1 MTELQ
6 SGTRL
11 QSSLGTKLTRADGKY
26 KVDTLIIARVASIN
40 YQLNTVTF
48 TPMSGSIRAENAS
61 QGGNNAV
68 LPMSFAGRNGYG
80 RSYGEVE
87 PIVVGD
93 IILVGYVD
101 SSNTNP
107 IVIGRYPD
115 SAIAKEVTAQRSPS
129 YAPDDVDTYAQSHR
143 KLTVYPDQTYSLH
156 DGSGRMELTFSGN
169 SFVLVNQ
176 ETNVS
181 SHATDD
187 GDMPVNE
194 TNLAGHF
201 DGTWEERT
209 PLDRHA
215 PEIVLRHNGTLD
227 KDGNKDQHEL
237 YLYISQDGTYRT
249 SIMNDDQD
257 WRAYFEMTSDGKI
270 RLRRQEDSKIF
281 NSGSKSSELLIDE
294 NGYVTVRSQSS
305 GLVVRPDGIYNL
317 DGTKFTSDVDLSNNV
332 DFKKVWDSID
342 ETKDGIKENKA
353 QIEISSHDIATKVST
368 DELPAAINNQ
378 LKPYDDS
385 LKSLKDSYTDVQ
397 KTIDNLASDGVIS
410 GSDKKATRTIWLQ
423 IQTEYPATIAQAEA
437 NHVDHTALD
446 DAYTTLKS
454 YLTPILLASG
464 DTTIDSTEWD
474 RDFSNYYN
482 ASYNV
487 NTAIVAALRKLAQ
500 SGYDKAVTAAEDAG
514 DAITQASEAT
524 SEDYLT
530 GSDKATLGHVWIQ
543 IQNQYPNDVSS
554 ADAVKVDHSAL
565 DSAYNDLNAYI
576 QTNNIFANNSTIP
589 IDGET
594 LANKIKAYFKQE
606 AGVLKQVADKNI
618 QTLAEYGQDIDH
630 QATSIKETSTKIA
643 LSAENIQKHND
654 SLAVMQGQ
662 LNVMANQISGGVSET
677 DVTGIVNDSL
687 SGTGLGHTNQF
698 VLKTATKGQY
708 MDGNNG
714 SSSAS
719 TNGIISD
726 YVAVNAGTPYSA
738 KVYGATGTVKLS
750 VAWYDS
756 NKSFISGTEQAGT
769 GDVTNNGTAPKNASY
784 AKVSTDDYNFNTLF
798 IAGNAP
804 SEWAPSYADAKG
816 NVNSANQLLKSL
828 TDEQASVSASIN
840 ANGNKKK
847 TNVYNIGSMFVNG
860 KLGSTDIGSLN
871 GILTDISSDHSSD
884 NSLATQY
891 EVDISALNNY
901 YEQLKDDIN
910 GLLGQAEGSSVDID
924 SYRAKLTDYYT
935 NRDTFLQVV
944 KGKIDSQVSS
954 AKQALSDA
962 NNTANEV
969 ITNKYANFAIT
980 VDGISTKV
988 GEVSETAN
996 NAKDAANNAVQ
1007 KFSEISQTADEIK
1020 QTVGEVTTTANNASD
1035 KINNL
1040 QVGGTNLVLGTAN
1053 PVSTKG
1059 SNISNEIIP
1068 AYNLVKPMGKL
1079 VTQVGSPITISFDY
1093 TIMGSLSGE
1102 IRVQYV
1108 GSTAVPM
1115 APAGHVSNTVLAD
1128 SKYIGSTAMGVEL
1141 KLDNFSGTIIISN
1154 LKLELGN
1161 IATAWSPAPEDNLG
1175 IKSTTTIY
1183 QLGDSG
1189 TTHPTGTWT
1198 ESVPT
1203 LVKGMYLWTRTNLIY
1218 TDDSSEPIY
1227 SVTYIAKDGN
1237 DGANGV
1243 AGKDGVGIDSTVID
1257 YAVSLNGVTK
1267 PTTGWAPGIPAVEP
1281 GHFLWTRTTWSYTD
1295 GTNEVGYSVAQAG
1308 LKGDKGD
1315 QGLQGLQ
1322 GPQGDQGIQGPDG
1335 KPSYTHIA
1343 YANSANGVTNF
1354 STSDSNRTYIGMYV
1368 DFNIKDSTTP
1378 SDYSWTLV
1386 KGADGSDGLP
1396 GKAGADGRTP
1406 YFHQAWADSSDG
1418 ITNFSTDVSLGKKY
1432 LGTYTDY
1439 VVADSKDP
1447 KKYKWTELV
1456 GAIKIGGTNLYLN
1469 SKMITDAY
1477 GINGN
1482 ATVTVE
1488 TFDSTTNMWHIVAPQ
1503 ATNVTSGVYFYNYA
1517 EGKIPDNSYWSYSA
1531 DVKGT
1536 GKIKRFGLEFSNAN
1550 PPIGTVSSEWS
1561 RISQT
1566 GRIVNEFKTLSM
1578 YFDCTSSPLD
1588 VYIKLPKLELGNM
1601 ATAWSPAPEDNASA
1615 SDLAKTNQTVK
1626 TTVKQTHDN
1635 WTVLAQ
1641 GIGGSSAGISV
1652 DGDGTVKI
1660 DGDKLSIGSDL
1671 IAKDI
1676 TGKNITGSTFAN
1688 DTGTFSIDTAG
1699 NIKGATISGSNIQL
1713 ANLDT
1718 PDGTKKGF
1726 LESDG
1731 LLLREYYKNSNSNLV
1746 KTELLFGWSGQTV
1759 RHDYKDGSYDYAGI
1773 DSTLNPSLYA
1783 TRYNS
1788 NHQMTSNIS
1797 LYNDGIV
1804 ANTLDS
1810 SGKDKTGM
1818 LEPDQIIQL
1827 GNFGKLLWSGVIF
1840 PQAGDTARMSIPLSQ
1855 TQTGWL
1861 IRWSYYNSSKIQNT
1875 YYNYTLLPKVAQD
1888 APNKNM
1894 MVTLSMPGVGT
1905 FFKRLWYSDTDIAGE
1920 ANNNKGTQAPHAV
1933 MDAVYAV

>member
-6 SGTRL
+6 SGARL
-11 QSSLGTKLTRADGKY
+11 QSSLGTNLTRANGNY
-26 KVDTLIIARVASIN
+26 IVDTLIIARVASIN

-48 TPMSGSIRAENAS
+48 TPMSGSTRAQNAS

-201 DGTWEERT
+201 DGAWEERT

-237 YLYISQDGTYRT
+237 YLYINQDGTYRT

-257 WRAYFEMTSDGKI
+257 WRAYFEMTPDGKI

-317 DGTKFTSDVDLSNNV
+317 DGTKFTSDVDLSNNA

-353 QIEISSHDIATKVST
+353 QIEISSHEIATKVST

-410 GSDKKATRTIWLQ
+410 GADKKATRTIWLQ

-464 DTTIDSTEWD
+464 DTTIDPTEWD

-482 ASYNV
+482 ASYKV

-565 DSAYNDLNAYI
+565 DTAYNDLNAYI

-606 AGVLKQVADKNI
+606 ASVLKQVADKNI

-698 VLKTATKGQY
+698 VLKTATKGKY

-714 SSSAS
+714 SSYAS

-726 YVAVNAGTPYSA
+726 YVAVTSGIPYSA

-769 GDVTNNGTAPKNASY
+769 GDVTNNETAPTNASY

-816 NVNSANQLLKSL
+816 NVNRANQLLKSL

-860 KLGSTDIGSLN
+860 NLGSTDIGSLN

-884 NSLATQY
+884 NSLANQY

-901 YEQLKDDIN
+901 YGQLKDDIN

-996 NAKDAANNAVQ
+996 KAKDAANTAVK
-1007 KFSEISQTADEIK
+1007 KFSEISQTANEIK
-1020 QTVGEVTTTANNASD
+1020 QTVGEVTKTANSASSAASAAQESADSAASAASEAASAANATQQSLDTLTDDGNISPIEKQTLAKDYAVIKSNKSIDLEQADKYSVSSTNYTNAETAVETLVNPILADMTTSTSVDRDRYKSTFSTYYDARTSLLNAVADVAKKAADDAQSAVDGLKTETTKKFSEIKQTTDSITSTVGEVTTTANNASD

-1053 PVSTKG
+1053 PVSIKG

-1102 IRVQYV
+1102 IRVQYI
-1108 GSTAVPM
+1108 GSTAIPM
-1115 APAGHVSNTVLAD
+1115 APAGHVSHTVLAD
-1128 SKYIGSTAMGVEL
+1128 SKYIGSMATGVNFR
-1141 KLDNFSGTIIISN
+1141 LDNFSGTIIISN

-1198 ESVPT
+1198 EAGPT
-1203 LVKGMYLWTRTNLIY
+1203 
-1218 TDDSSEPIY
+1218 
-1227 SVTYIAKDGN
+1227 
-1237 DGANGV
+1237 
-1243 AGKDGVGIDSTVID
+1243 
-1257 YAVSLNGVTK
+1257 
-1267 PTTGWAPGIPAVEP
+1267 
-1281 GHFLWTRTTWSYTD
+1281 
-1295 GTNEVGYSVAQAG
+1295 
-1308 LKGDKGD
+1308 
-1315 QGLQGLQ
+1315 
-1322 GPQGDQGIQGPDG
+1322 
-1335 KPSYTHIA
+1335 
-1343 YANSANGVTNF
+1343 
-1354 STSDSNRTYIGMYV
+1354 
-1368 DFNIKDSTTP
+1368 
-1378 SDYSWTLV
+1378 
-1386 KGADGSDGLP
+1386 
-1396 GKAGADGRTP
+1396 
-1406 YFHQAWADSSDG
+1406 
-1418 ITNFSTDVSLGKKY
+1418 
-1432 LGTYTDY
+1432 
-1439 VVADSKDP
+1439 
-1447 KKYKWTELV
+1447 
-1456 GAIKIGGTNLYLN
+1456 
-1469 SKMITDAY
+1469 
-1477 GINGN
+1477 
-1482 ATVTVE
+1482 
-1488 TFDSTTNMWHIVAPQ
+1488 
-1503 ATNVTSGVYFYNYA
+1503 
-1517 EGKIPDNSYWSYSA
+1517 
-1531 DVKGT
+1531 
-1536 GKIKRFGLEFSNAN
+1536 
-1550 PPIGTVSSEWS
+1550 
-1561 RISQT
+1561 
-1566 GRIVNEFKTLSM
+1566 
-1578 YFDCTSSPLD
+1578 
-1588 VYIKLPKLELGNM
+1588 
-1601 ATAWSPAPEDNASA
+1601 
-1615 SDLAKTNQTVK
+1615 
-1626 TTVKQTHDN
+1626 
-1635 WTVLAQ
+1635 
-1641 GIGGSSAGISV
+1641 
-1652 DGDGTVKI
+1652 
-1660 DGDKLSIGSDL
+1660 
-1671 IAKDI
+1671 
-1676 TGKNITGSTFAN
+1676 
-1688 DTGTFSIDTAG
+1688 
-1699 NIKGATISGSNIQL
+1699 
-1713 ANLDT
+1713 
-1718 PDGTKKGF
+1718 
-1726 LESDG
+1726 
-1731 LLLREYYKNSNSNLV
+1731 
-1746 KTELLFGWSGQTV
+1746 
-1759 RHDYKDGSYDYAGI
+1759 
-1773 DSTLNPSLYA
+1773 
-1783 TRYNS
+1783 
-1788 NHQMTSNIS
+1788 
-1797 LYNDGIV
+1797 
-1804 ANTLDS
+1804 
-1810 SGKDKTGM
+1810 
-1818 LEPDQIIQL
+1818 
-1827 GNFGKLLWSGVIF
+1827 
-1840 PQAGDTARMSIPLSQ
+1840 
-1855 TQTGWL
+1855 
-1861 IRWSYYNSSKIQNT
+1861 
-1875 YYNYTLLPKVAQD
+1875 
-1888 APNKNM
+1888 
-1894 MVTLSMPGVGT
+1894 
-1905 FFKRLWYSDTDIAGE
+1905 
-1920 ANNNKGTQAPHAV
+1920 
-1933 MDAVYAV
+1933 